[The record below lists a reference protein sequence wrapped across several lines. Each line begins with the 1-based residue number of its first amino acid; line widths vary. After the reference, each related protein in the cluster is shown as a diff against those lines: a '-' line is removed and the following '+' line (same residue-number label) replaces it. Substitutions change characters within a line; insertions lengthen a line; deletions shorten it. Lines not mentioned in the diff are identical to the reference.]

1 MPPSGL
7 GCRAC
12 HVKFASSFGALWRI
26 GALIAGLALSLAS
39 AAQAEPVKAPH
50 LTAELVADRAAIA
63 PGQTI
68 HIALRQ
74 VMEPGW
80 HTYWRNPGDSG
91 EATTLAWTLPAGW
104 RAGDLQWPAPKKL
117 PIGPLM
123 DFGYEG
129 TVLLPL
135 DLTAPADAKPGQTV
149 QLKAQAGFLICKEVC
164 VPADAAVALTLP
176 VVAAPLSAD
185 PSSPVSTTLARLP
198 RPAGLKAAVT
208 FAGGAL
214 KLSLTGSRVKGG
226 NFPAAY
232 FFPYDG
238 TIIDPSKP
246 QAIER
251 GADGLTLTLS
261 PSQAFKA
268 PGPAQ
273 VAGVVDLGGE
283 PVEIAAVAGPPLPGA
298 SGLGAPHEPLT
309 LNQRAEQLAVAI
321 LSAILGG
328 LILNLMPCVFP
339 VLSMKAASL
348 ARHAH
353 EPAAARVQGIAFL
366 IGVIATFLAL
376 AGLLIAARAAG
387 ESVGWGFQLQSPLVL
402 GAFALVMLLVGLNLS
417 GLFEVGASVQSLAG
431 EVEAANADSPV
442 GAFFTGVLAV
452 AVAAPCTAPFMAPAI
467 GYALTQGPILAL
479 AVFAA
484 LGLGLALPFTAL
496 AFMPGLL
503 SRLPRPGA
511 WMETLRHVLAFPMYA
526 TAAWLAWVFSQ
537 QVGDQQAGN
546 FGLAG
551 LFAAAVLTAF
561 AGWLYGR
568 AQTARLVGRRAL
580 PLTALAII
588 AIAGAAA
595 ALYEASEL
603 PPPPP
608 RGALGSAN
616 AASPGELPSAAY
628 TPAALAALR
637 TAGKP
642 VFLNFTAAWCI
653 TCQANDRVA
662 LSSQRI
668 AKAFA
673 DRGVTYMVGDWTRR
687 DGDIAAALAE
697 HGRAGV
703 PLYLVYPK
711 GGGEP
716 VVLPQILTE
725 DIVLAALDKAGQ

>member
-1 MPPSGL
+1 
-7 GCRAC
+7 
-12 HVKFASSFGALWRI
+12 VKIASSFGAVWRI
-26 GALIAGLALSLAS
+26 GALIAGPVIGLVLGLAP

-129 TVLLPL
+129 TALLPL

-164 VPADAAVALTLP
+164 VPADAVVALALP
-176 VVAAPLSAD
+176 VVAAPLPAD
-185 PSSPVSTTLARLP
+185 PASPVADTLAHLP
-198 RPAGLKAAVT
+198 HPAGLKAAVT

-214 KLSLTGSRVKGG
+214 KLGLTGAKVKGG
-226 NFPAAY
+226 NYPEAY

-251 GADGLTLTLS
+251 GPEGLTLTLT

-273 VAGVVDLGGE
+273 VAGVVDLGGGQT
-283 PVEIAAVAGPPLPGA
+283 VEVAAVQGSPLPGA
-298 SGLGAPHEPLT
+298 AGLGAPAPPQT
-309 LNQRAEQLAVAI
+309 PVQAAQKLAVAI

-353 EPAAARVQGIAFL
+353 EPAAARTQGIVFL
-366 IGVIATFLAL
+366 IGVVATFLAL
-376 AGLLIAARAAG
+376 AGALIAARAAG

-431 EVEAANADSPV
+431 GVEAANADSPI

-467 GYALTQGPILAL
+467 GYALTQGPVLAL

-551 LFAAAVLTAF
+551 LFAAAVAAAF

-568 AQTARLVGRRAL
+568 AQTARIAGRRAL
-580 PLTALAII
+580 PLTALAAVAII
-588 AIAGAAA
+588 GAAA
-595 ALYEASEL
+595 ALYEAAQL
-603 PPPPP
+603 PPPPA
-608 RGALGSAN
+608 RGAQGGAGVT
-616 AASPGELPSAAY
+616 AAGELPVTAY

-637 TAGKP
+637 AAGKP
-642 VFLNFTAAWCI
+642 VFVNFTAAWCI

-687 DGDIAAALAE
+687 DGDITTALAE

-716 VVLPQILTE
+716 AVLPQVLTE
-725 DIVLAALDKAGQ
+725 DIVLAALDKAGR